1 VRPAPLIAGAL
12 VVAAAALAVVAFT
25 AGDDE
30 EPAQRAAATP
40 EPTAVA
46 HGDGQGVWVEQGCG
60 SCHAL
65 AAAGSTGTLG
75 PDLALSLHGMP
86 AAYIEESIVA
96 PSKVAA
102 AGWDAG
108 MMPEDYATRIPPD
121 DLDALVRFLRERAA
135 D

>member
-1 VRPAPLIAGAL
+1 VRPAPLIAGGL

-25 AGDDE
+25 AGNDAA
-30 EPAQRAAATP
+30 PAERAAAPP

-46 HGDGQGVWVEQGCG
+46 HGDGQGVWVAQGCG
-60 SCHAL
+60 SCHTL

-86 AAYIEESIVA
+86 AAYVKESIVA

-102 AGWDAG
+102 AGWETG
-108 MMPEDYATRIPPD
+108 LMPDDYATRIAPD
-121 DLDALVRFLRERAA
+121 DLDALVTFLRENAR
-135 D
+135 